1 MLSDTLMVTKIYVMF
16 VFVFVD
22 FNLGKTK
29 RKRRK
34 PINLLIFLRPVF
46 ISYFGRGNVC
56 LMKEI

>member
-1 MLSDTLMVTKIYVMF
+1 MVTKIYVMY

-29 RKRRK
+29 KKRGK
-34 PINLLIFLRPVF
+34 PINLFIFLRLVF
-46 ISYFGRGNVC
+46 FLYFGRGNVC